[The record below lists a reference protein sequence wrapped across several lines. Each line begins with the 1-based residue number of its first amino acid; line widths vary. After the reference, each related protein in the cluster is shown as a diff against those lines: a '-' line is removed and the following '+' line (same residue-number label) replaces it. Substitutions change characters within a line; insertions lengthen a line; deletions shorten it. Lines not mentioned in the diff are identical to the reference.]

1 MNQIAFPSRTLWAFV
16 LAAALAAC
24 TAEKNPNAPPAPPA
38 TPDAGTPPAQPPPDP
53 NKTAADNAFDQGKQ
67 IFRFDTFGDEQFWTN
82 TIHLE
87 QAIGGCPACGI
98 PTGVT
103 PETALAVGLKVD
115 IDALPPSVVA
125 GVQNGSISLKDPK
138 TTIALIGLNAVLGVK
153 GTPNAAGTALTSLGI
168 TCALCH
174 STVDNAGAAVKP
186 GIGHRLD
193 GWPNRDLNVGVIVSL
208 APNLQPVATLLGT
221 DVPTLKTVIAGS
233 PNVPGSGW
241 GPGKFDAEIFMD
253 GKTAAPGG
261 PPGSSAVLIPAAFGL
276 KGVNLHTY
284 TGWGSITQWNA

>member
-1 MNQIAFPSRTLWAFV
+1 MNQIAFRSRTLWAFV

-53 NKTAADNAFDQGKQ
+53 NKTAADNTFDQGKQ

-82 TIHLE
+82 AIHLE

-115 IDALPPSVVA
+115 IDALPASVVA
-125 GVQNGSISLKDPK
+125 GVQNGSISLDDPK

-174 STVDNAGAAVKP
+174 STVDNAGAAV
-186 GIGHRLD
+186 
-193 GWPNRDLNVGVIVSL
+193 
-208 APNLQPVATLLGT
+208 A
-221 DVPTLKTVIAGS
+221 AG
-233 PNVPGSGW
+233 
-241 GPGKFDAEIFMD
+241 
-253 GKTAAPGG
+253 
-261 PPGSSAVLIPAAFGL
+261 
-276 KGVNLHTY
+276 
-284 TGWGSITQWNA
+284 